1 MAATARIVYCFCMA
15 EALDPARLSSLPED
29 LRVAFKA
36 LAEKSFELD
45 IERAARRHL
54 AAEKS
59 DLEVQNA
66 DLEAQN
72 AFLKEANSR
81 LEHLVREFRRAR
93 FGPRSEKLDSDQ
105 QQLTF
110 EDIEIA
116 IAEVRESVARR
127 TGASREANVERQQRR
142 SRALPKELPRIEQV
156 IEPVSIACPCGCGTM
171 AKIGEDRTERL
182 DVTPVQFQVIV
193 TIRPRYACPKGRA
206 AVSQAPAP
214 AHLIEAGLPT
224 EAMLAQVIVSKYSEH
239 LPLYRQAQIFARH
252 GVTIE
257 RSTLADWVGR
267 AAFHL
272 APIVDRMAELLKR
285 SNKLFMDET
294 TAPVLDPGRG
304 KTKTG
309 YLWALARDD
318 RPFGGA
324 DPPGVVF
331 RYAPGRGGVHAEQ
344 MLAGFDGVLQVDGYA
359 GYNRLEKTDRQGG
372 SPLRL
377 AYCWSHGRREVIK
390 AMPEAGSPIGDEIL
404 QRIAALYAIEKQIRG
419 AAPEVRRTTRQ
430 ERSEPLVA
438 ELNVFVRAQREQ
450 LSRKSN
456 MGQALGYL
464 MNHWDGLCVY
474 LDDGR
479 VEMDNNP
486 VENLIR
492 PLTLNRK
499 NALFAGHDEGAQ
511 NWARLAS
518 LIGTCKLN
526 GVEPFAYMKATLEAL
541 AAGHRNA
548 DIDMLLPWN
557 FSALRTAA
565 AV

>member
-1 MAATARIVYCFCMA
+1 MERISYCFGMT
-15 EALDPARLSSLPED
+15 EALDPARLSGLPED

-36 LAEKSFELD
+36 LVEKSFQLD
-45 IERAARRHL
+45 IERAARLHLEAEKSHL

-59 DLEVQNA
+59 

-93 FGPRSEKLDSDQ
+93 FGPRSEKLDADQ
-105 QQLTF
+105 QQLAF

-116 IAEVRESVARR
+116 IAEVRESVVRR
-127 TGASREANVERQQRR
+127 SGASREANVERQQRH

-156 IEPVSIACPCGCGTM
+156 IEPASIACPCGCGTM

-182 DVTPVQFQVIV
+182 DVTPAQFQVIV

-206 AVSQAPAP
+206 GVSQAPAP

-224 EAMLAQVIVSKYSEH
+224 EALLAQVIVSKYSEH
-239 LPLYRQAQIFARH
+239 LPLYRQAQVFARH
-252 GVTIE
+252 GVPIE

-285 SNKLFMDET
+285 SSKLFMDET

-344 MLAGFDGVLQVDGYA
+344 MLTGFDGVLQVDGYA

-419 AAPEVRRTTRQ
+419 ASPEVRRATRQ
-430 ERSEPLVA
+430 ERSKPLVT
-438 ELNVFVRAQREQ
+438 ELNAFVRAQRER
-450 LSRKSN
+450 LSQRSN

-479 VEMDNNP
+479 VEMDSNP

-526 GVEPFAYMKATLEAL
+526 DVEPFAYMKATLEAL
-541 AAGHRNA
+541 ATGHRNA

-557 FSALRTAA
+557 FKAPRAA
-565 AV
+565 AAA